1 LAHPGRERALRRFR
15 PSGGPRARGG
25 NGAAARVTAS
35 HGAHLPAREGGGR
48 DGVAA
53 RRRANRPSAGKN
65 RPPGK
70 LDGGLPPVARF
81 RVRGGVV

>member
-1 LAHPGRERALRRFR
+1 MAHPGRERALRRFR
-15 PSGGPRARGG
+15 PSGGPRARG
-25 NGAAARVTAS
+25 NGAGARVTAS
-35 HGAHLPAREGGGR
+35 LEGPLASERGGGR
-48 DGVAA
+48 NGVAA

>member
-25 NGAAARVTAS
+25 GNGAAARVTAS
-35 HGAHLPAREGGGR
+35 HGVHLPAREGER
-48 DGVAA
+48 DGVSA